1 MELCTHIFYSLIKKV
16 KLITYKRETRPLS
29 KKHIVEGMFEAIARY
44 DVKLAW
50 K

>member
-1 MELCTHIFYSLIKKV
+1 MYIFSSTL
-16 KLITYKRETRPLS
+16 KLQPLTYKRETKPLS